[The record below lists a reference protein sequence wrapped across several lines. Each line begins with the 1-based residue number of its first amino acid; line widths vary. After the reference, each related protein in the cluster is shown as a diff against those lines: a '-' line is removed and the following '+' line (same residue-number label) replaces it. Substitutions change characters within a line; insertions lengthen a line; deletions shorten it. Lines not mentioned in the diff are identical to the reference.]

1 MPQEVVSG
9 YLDLEILLV
18 GNYFVLHKV
27 ILIGVKE
34 KDLEDSKEQQ
44 TERRVLLDFEVTL
57 GVLEIWLRISNFLQ
71 QVDFTTNLYFVGE
84 QIPVIVEIFFE
95 LTYEGKMVL
104 VVEVFRLLGTRMT
117 KGTGK
122 IKGGTEKRLEGSL
135 VYLFVE
141 V

>member
-1 MPQEVVSG
+1 M
-9 YLDLEILLV
+9 
-18 GNYFVLHKV
+18 LHKV